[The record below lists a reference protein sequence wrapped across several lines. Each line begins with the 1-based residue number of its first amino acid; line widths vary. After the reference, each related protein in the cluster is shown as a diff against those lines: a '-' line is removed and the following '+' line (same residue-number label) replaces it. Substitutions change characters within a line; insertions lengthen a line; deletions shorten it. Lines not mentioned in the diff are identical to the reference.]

1 MNSILYQRWWT
12 WRRVFSIGV
21 LCATVLFIL
30 FVAPR
35 AFAAK
40 PAMLQNGERL
50 LTVYD
55 RGIEQS
61 FVTKAATVEA
71 ALKEAGL
78 TLEPTDRVEPARD
91 EQLVADSYTIN
102 IYRARPVIVVDGSL
116 RKTILTASQSPEQI
130 AKDAGLTLYPEDT
143 TAIVQSQDIV
153 GTGAPLE
160 FRISRAKTIELTLYG
175 DILQMRTQAKTVQD
189 MLRNKGIVLKES
201 DRVSVP
207 LNTPIRDGLQ
217 LRVWREGKQT
227 VTRDEDVN
235 FEVEKIQDAN
245 RPVGYRE
252 VKTPGEKGVRS
263 VTYEVTIR
271 DGKEVDRKEIA
282 SATKTPAKK
291 QVEIIGAKVAAITGT
306 CGEWMAAAGVAN
318 TSSAN
323 YLIGKESGCN
333 PRSLNRSSGA
343 CGIGQALPCGKM
355 GAVNPDGTSAVSP
368 VDQMRWMNSYVMGR
382 YGSWDAAAAHHRARG
397 WY

>member
-291 QVEIIGAKVAAITGT
+291 QVEIEGFQ
-306 CGEWMAAAGVAN
+306 
-318 TSSAN
+318 
-323 YLIGKESGCN
+323 
-333 PRSLNRSSGA
+333 P
-343 CGIGQALPCGKM
+343 
-355 GAVNPDGTSAVSP
+355 
-368 VDQMRWMNSYVMGR
+368 
-382 YGSWDAAAAHHRARG
+382 ARHE
-397 WY
+397 